1 MLIDIDKLPHDGLKI
16 GRDFEF
22 SSPELIDENVV
33 LLRPVRADVNVE
45 KIGEEEVRVKGRIT
59 TRLTFVCSRCLIP
72 FEFPVDSRF
81 DLVYLPEELHE
92 VHDELAEE
100 DLDQLFYA
108 DRQIDLRG
116 VVLEQL
122 NLTFPAKPLCSE
134 GCEGI
139 CAVCGRIRRS
149 GECGCQVKEAEGR
162 LDQLKIF
169 LKDKR

>member
-1 MLIDIDKLPHDGLKI
+1 MLIDVEKLPHDGLKI
-16 GRDFEF
+16 SKDFDF
-22 SSPELIDENVV
+22 PSSDLIEESVV
-33 LLRPVRADVNVE
+33 FLQPVHAEVSVE
-45 KIGEEEVRVKGRIT
+45 KIGEEEVRLRGRIT
-59 TRLTFVCSRCLIP
+59 TRLSFVCGRCLTP

-92 VHDELAEE
+92 VRDELEE
-100 DLDQLFYA
+100 GDLDQLFYA
-108 DRQIDLRG
+108 DGQIDLRE

-139 CAVCGRIRRS
+139 CAVCGRIRRD
-149 GECGCQVKEAEGR
+149 GECGCQGHPNEGP